1 MYTYKQDI
9 NQIQEMLSAFLKC
22 KIIDITQLSK
32 MDPIIKKSEEDQ
44 FKTLNCSLPLDVQ
57 RTIFGAVRNIN
68 ITVKSMKEKLKTAA
82 LRHENPTTAEK
93 AFEVM
98 ESLNNL
104 ASCISAYENGSRN
117 GNLNEIDVFSRI
129 LYRKAKAFGFSED
142 MHTQLKEAG
151 ITGSQIE
158 SFIDRFDNNLAQELD
173 IEEEVRSNSEDIS

>member
-9 NQIQEMLSAFLKC
+9 SQIQEMLSAFLKN
-22 KIIDITQLSK
+22 KYIDTAQLK
-32 MDPIIKKSEEDQ
+32 KTDPIIKKSEEDQ
-44 FKTLNCSLPLDVQ
+44 FKILNCSLPLDVQ

-68 ITVKSMKEKLKTAA
+68 ITVKSMKQKLKTAA
-82 LRHENPTTAEK
+82 ARHENPTTAEK

-104 ASCISAYENGSRN
+104 VSCISSYENGSRN
-117 GNLNEIDVFSRI
+117 GNLNEIDDYSRI

-142 MHTQLKEAG
+142 MNTQLKEAG
-151 ITGSQIE
+151 VTGPQIE

-173 IEEEVRSNSEDIS
+173 IEEEVHSNSEDSS